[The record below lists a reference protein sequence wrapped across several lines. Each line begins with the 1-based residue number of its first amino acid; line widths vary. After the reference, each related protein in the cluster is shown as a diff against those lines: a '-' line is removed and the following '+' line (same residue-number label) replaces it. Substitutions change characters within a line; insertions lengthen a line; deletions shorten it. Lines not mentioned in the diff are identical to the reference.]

1 MPGLISLLS
10 GFMSESVLGDSDG
23 CCHLL
28 LIKYERGWPRT
39 KAFLSRM
46 REFHSFV
53 DKTRTLRFVKHSVE
67 QNFTFSLRFCFIMDR
82 LNGDESENERNEEFA
97 SEPESET

>member
-46 REFHSFV
+46 REFQSID
-53 DKTRTLRFVKHSVE
+53 DKTRTARFVKHLRLRRI
-67 QNFTFSLRFCFIMDR
+67 SLLVCD
-82 LNGDESENERNEEFA
+82 SA
-97 SEPESET
+97 SPWIF

>member
-1 MPGLISLLS
+1 
-10 GFMSESVLGDSDG
+10 MSNSDD

-46 REFHSFV
+46 REFHSFD

-97 SEPESET
+97 SESESET